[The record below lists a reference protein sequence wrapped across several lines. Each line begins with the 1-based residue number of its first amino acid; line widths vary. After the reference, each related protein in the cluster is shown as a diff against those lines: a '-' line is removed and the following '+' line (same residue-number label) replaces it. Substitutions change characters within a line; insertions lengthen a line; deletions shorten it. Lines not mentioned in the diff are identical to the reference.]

1 MFQDLDWKWAL
12 RRAGIVV
19 AIYLILMYVLST
31 VSPDT
36 FGLNSAADWVP
47 LLINAVLFFFVF
59 TLVYAFIERSRR
71 RRIYG
76 DASVKSKEEARAK
89 SSAKGGDEDREP
101 GPLKGRPNPNQSKRK
116 ATRRRR

>member
-1 MFQDLDWKWAL
+1 MFQGLDWKWAL
-12 RRAGIVV
+12 RRSAIVV

-31 VSPDT
+31 ISPGT
-36 FGLNSAADWVP
+36 FGLQSAADWGP
-47 LLINAVLFFFVF
+47 ILINAILFFFVF

-71 RRIYG
+71 RRVYG
-76 DASVKSKEEARAK
+76 NTSGKPKDESEADEE
-89 SSAKGGDEDREP
+89 REA

>member
-1 MFQDLDWKWAL
+1 MFQDLDWRWAL

-19 AIYLILMYVLST
+19 LIYLVLMYVLST
-31 VSPDT
+31 VAPDT
-36 FGLNSAADWVP
+36 FGLQGLADWVP

-71 RRIYG
+71 RRVYG
-76 DASVKSKEEARAK
+76 DASRPSGNSGKGK
-89 SSAKGGDEDREP
+89 SSTDDEEREA

>member
-1 MFQDLDWKWAL
+1 MFQDLDWRWAL
-12 RRAGIVV
+12 RRAAIVV
-19 AIYLILMYVLST
+19 AIYLVLMYVLST
-31 VSPDT
+31 VSPET
-36 FGLNSAADWVP
+36 FGLQGAADWVP

-71 RRIYG
+71 RRMYG
-76 DASVKSKEEARAK
+76 DASVRSRGKSGKSDSEADEE
-89 SSAKGGDEDREP
+89 RES